1 MKRKFKHWWSSIPP
15 ISTKWTITSH
25 LNWTHWTQKD
35 HDRWCRNSGHAFWS
49 IY

>member
-25 LNWTHWTQKD
+25 LNWTHWTQKTPW
-35 HDRWCRNSGHAFWS
+35 HIMLEIQAMPF
-49 IY
+49 